1 MVLDQIGVKPI
12 SIHSDYEKS
21 ILNAACRT
29 LGCKIFGCWFHLCQS
44 WLKIQ
49 TLGIEFIIYI
59 MLTVY
64 IICNILYSGL
74 MTTYYSSEP
83 FRESFRLVQA
93 LPFLPCDQ
101 VIDGFM
107 SIKEEAPIKMKPFF
121 EYVDANYVGSKKK
134 PRFEIDRQLEFV

>member
-1 MVLDQIGVKPI
+1 
-12 SIHSDYEKS
+12 
-21 ILNAACRT
+21 
-29 LGCKIFGCWFHLCQS
+29 
-44 WLKIQ
+44 
-49 TLGIEFIIYI
+49 
-59 MLTVY
+59 
-64 IICNILYSGL
+64 

-107 SIKEEAPIKMKPFF
+107 SIKEQAPIKMKPFF

-134 PRFEIDRQLEFV
+134 PRFEIDTWNLYERVLINLPRTSNQIEAWHNAITVIIKLYCF